1 MSPSSHDAP
10 VIRVAVGEDNPV
22 FARGLIEILG
32 EAPDIHVAGLGTDRD
47 SLMALIARE
56 QVDVVLSDI
65 RMPPTHSDEGLQV
78 ARKSLAN
85 RSKVGVV
92 LLSQYVDTAVALELF
107 AGASKR
113 RGYVLKDKVGRPAEL
128 QRVVRDVADGGTVV
142 DPEVVEALISTR
154 GSSEGAALSTL
165 TAREMDVLRLV
176 SQGLANQAIADRLN
190 VGRPA
195 VEKNLTSVFQKLG
208 IQDDTVQVNRRVSA
222 VLLYLANNRG
232 AAAEGGMRP
241 PA

>member
-32 EAPDIHVAGLGTDRD
+32 EAHDIHVVGLGTDRD
-47 SLMALIARE
+47 SLLALITRE

-78 ARKSLAN
+78 ARKLLAQ
-85 RSKVGVV
+85 RSRVGVI

-107 AGASKR
+107 ADATKR
-113 RGYVLKDKVGRPAEL
+113 RGYLLKDKVGRPAEL
-128 QRVVRDVADGGTVV
+128 QQAVRDVASGGSIV
-142 DPEVVEALISTR
+142 DPEMVEVLITAR
-154 GSSEGAALSTL
+154 GSGEGSALAAL
-165 TAREMDVLRLV
+165 TARERDVLRLV
-176 SQGLANQAIADRLN
+176 AQGLANQAIADRLSI
-190 VGRPA
+190 GRPA

-208 IQDDTVQVNRRVSA
+208 VVDNSHEVNRRVSA
-222 VLLYLANNRG
+222 ALLYLANNQG
-232 AAAEGGMRP
+232 AGAEGSR
-241 PA
+241 